1 MTTNNLDPDFL
12 LQKQRL
18 KQQVNK
24 RSDRLM
30 DYFLFCYAAAAL
42 FFAIFYETW
51 FMALSVT
58 GVLLLAYYSVK
69 LALPKSDLYQYV
81 MSAVLGFFMALFIY
95 QMHGM
100 FEMHFFAFIGS
111 AMLITYQNWKLQL
124 PMFIVVAVHHIVF
137 SYLQHMGVDGIY
149 FSQLPYYDFGTLV
162 IHLVLTVVI
171 YFVCGLWAYQLDK
184 YGDIQIRQT
193 IKIGSFQKESELH
206 EERKRNES
214 VMKAYM
220 QDLEKINDELMASK
234 LLAEQSRLDADNAR
248 EAEETAHRQ
257 TEKALL
263 EAERA
268 NQAKSTFL
276 ATMSHEIRTPMN
288 GVIGMSYL
296 LSDTPLSEQQRLY
309 TDTITASGENL
320 LVVINDILDYSKI
333 EAGSMELDIFD
344 LDLRSCIEDVLDI
357 CSTTAGQK
365 SIEVGYLIEDDVP
378 LQIVGDKTR
387 LQQILTN
394 LLGNALK
401 FTEQGEVFVTVKK
414 VGIFHDNSMTLQFE
428 VRDTGIGISEEKLQ
442 RLFKA
447 FSQGDSSTTRR
458 YGGTG
463 LGLVISEKLVKMM
476 KGTMSVESKPNEG
489 STFIFTIH
497 TTIGRRVLTP
507 YTQYNMSAFAGRK
520 VLVVDDNATN
530 LTILKK
536 QMEKWKLVPVIA
548 NGSTEGLSEFKQ
560 GDFDLVITDFNMPDM
575 DGHRLTEE
583 IKKLNANIPVLL
595 LSSVCDQSQLQKPGL
610 YTSILT
616 KPVKE
621 YILSKHISDALKG
634 SNDVPAKDEAA
645 GQKIS
650 GEFAKSNPL
659 KILIAEDNKINQRV
673 MIQVLKKLGYHDAD
687 VADDGAIA
695 LKMAAGKAYD
705 IILMDVQM
713 PEMDGM
719 EATRVIRNTLSTQ
732 PVIMALTANTMQG
745 DREDCLR
752 AGMDDYIGK
761 PIKVDELI
769 AKLAHWYWKM
779 QFNNEATR

>member
-1 MTTNNLDPDFL
+1 MTNNLDPDFV

-30 DYFLFCYAAAAL
+30 DYFLAAYTFAAL
-42 FFAIFYETW
+42 FFAIFYDTW
-51 FMALSVT
+51 FMALSVS
-58 GVLLLAYYSVK
+58 GILLLAYYSVK

-81 MSAVLGFFMALFIY
+81 MSAVLGFFMALFIH

-100 FEMHFFAFIGS
+100 SEMHFFAFIGS

-124 PMFIVVAVHHIVF
+124 PMLIVVFTHHIIF
-137 SYLQHMGVDGIY
+137 SYLQHLGVEGIY
-149 FSQLPYYDFGTLV
+149 FSQLPYYDLGTLV
-162 IHLVLTVVI
+162 IHLTLTVCI
-171 YFVCGLWAYQLDK
+171 YFICALWGYQLNK

-193 IKIGSFQKESELH
+193 IKISNFQKEAELH
-206 EERKRNES
+206 EERKRNED

-220 QDLEKINDELMASK
+220 QDLEKINNELMVSK
-234 LLAEQSRLDADNAR
+234 SLAEQSRLDAEAAR
-248 EAEETAHRQ
+248 EAEEQAHRQ

-296 LSDTPLSEQQRLY
+296 LSDTPLNEQQRLY

-333 EAGSMELDIFD
+333 EAGSMELDIADFD
-344 LDLRSCIEDVLDI
+344 MRSCIEDVLDI
-357 CSTTAGQK
+357 CSAAAGK
-365 SIEVGYLIEDDVP
+365 KNLEVGYLIEDEVP
-378 LQIVGDKTR
+378 MQIVGDKTR

-394 LLGNALK
+394 LIGNAIK
-401 FTEQGEVFVTVKK
+401 FTDKGEVFVTVKK
-414 VGIFHDNSMTLQFE
+414 VGIFHDDSMNLQFE
-428 VRDTGIGISEEKLQ
+428 VRDTGIGIAEEKLQ

-476 KGTMSVESKPNEG
+476 KGSMSVESKPNEG

-497 TTIGRRVLTP
+497 TSVGKRVLTP
-507 YTQYNMSAFAGRK
+507 YTQYNMNAFAGRK
-520 VLVVDDNATN
+520 VLVVDDNNTN

-536 QMEKWKLVPVIA
+536 QMEKWKLEPTIA
-548 NGSTEGLSEFKQ
+548 NGSIEGLAAFRQ
-560 GDFDLVITDFNMPDM
+560 GNFDLVITDFNMPDM
-575 DGHRLTEE
+575 DGHQLTDE
-583 IKKLNANIPVLL
+583 IKKHNANVPVLL
-595 LSSVCDQSQLQKPGL
+595 LSSVCDQAQLNKPGR

-634 SNDVPAKDEAA
+634 DNNAPARDES
-645 GQKIS
+645 GVQKIS
-650 GEFAKSNPL
+650 PDFAKKNPL
-659 KILIAEDNKINQRV
+659 TILLAEDNKINQRV
-673 MIQVLKKLGYHDAD
+673 MTQVLKRMGYEAD
-687 VADDGAIA
+687 VADDGAMA
-695 LKMAAGKAYD
+695 VKMAIDKEYD
-705 IILMDVQM
+705 VILMDVQM
-713 PEMDGM
+713 PELDGM
-719 EATRVIRNTLSTQ
+719 EATHIIRKTLNKQ

-745 DREDCLR
+745 DREDCLQ
-752 AGMDDYIGK
+752 AGMDDYLGK

-779 QFNNEATR
+779 QLNNETIL

>member
-1 MTTNNLDPDFL
+1 MINNLDPDFL
-12 LQKQRL
+12 LQKQQL

-24 RSDRLM
+24 RSDKLM
-30 DYFLFCYAAAAL
+30 DYFLVAYTISAL
-42 FFAIFYETW
+42 FFAIFYDTW
-51 FMALSVT
+51 FLALAVS
-58 GVLLLAYYSVK
+58 GALLLTYYSIK

-81 MSAVLGFFMALFIY
+81 ISAVLGLFMALFIY

-100 FEMHFFAFIGS
+100 FETYFFAFIGS

-124 PMFIVVAVHHIVF
+124 PMLIVVFVHHIVF
-137 SYLQHMGVDGIY
+137 SYLQHIGVDGIY
-149 FSQLPYYDFGTLV
+149 FSQLPYYDLVTLIIHLTLTLV
-162 IHLVLTVVI
+162 IYL
-171 YFVCGLWAYQLDK
+171 VCGLWAYQLDK
-184 YGDIQIRQT
+184 YGDVQIRQT
-193 IKIGSFQKESELH
+193 IKIGSFKKEAELH
-206 EERKRNES
+206 EERKRNEDA
-214 VMKAYM
+214 MKAYM
-220 QDLEKINDELMASK
+220 LELEKINDELMASK
-234 LLAEQSRLDADNAR
+234 LFAEQSRRDAENAR
-248 EAEETAHRQ
+248 EAEEKAHRQ

-296 LSDTPLSEQQRLY
+296 LSDTLLNEQQRLY

-333 EAGSMELDIFD
+333 EAGSMELDVSD

-357 CSTTAGQK
+357 CSTSASK
-365 SIEVGYLIEDDVP
+365 KRLEVGYHIEEEVP
-378 LQIVGDKTR
+378 MQIVGDKTR

-394 LLGNALK
+394 LIGNALK
-401 FTEQGEVFVTVKK
+401 FTEQGEVFVTVKR

-476 KGTMSVESKPNEG
+476 KGSMSVESKPNIG

-497 TTIGRRVLTP
+497 TTIGKRVLTP
-507 YTQYNMSAFAGRK
+507 YTQYNMSAFVGSK
-520 VLVVDDNATN
+520 VLVVDDNPTN
-530 LTILKK
+530 LTILTK
-536 QMEKWKLVPVIA
+536 QMEKWKLIPVA
-548 NGSTEGLSEFKQ
+548 ADGSVEALSLFQKYS
-560 GDFDLVITDFNMPDM
+560 FDLVITDFNMPDM
-575 DGHRLTEE
+575 DGSQFTEE
-583 IKKLNANIPVLL
+583 VKKHNPKMPVLL
-595 LSSVCDQSQLQKPGL
+595 LSSVCDQSQIRNHELF
-610 YTSILT
+610 SSVLT

-621 YILSKHISDALKG
+621 HILSKHISDSLKG
-634 SNDVPAKDEAA
+634 NSDLPAKDESGA
-645 GQKIS
+645 QKIS
-650 GEFAKSNPL
+650 PEFASRNPL

-673 MIQVLKKLGYHDAD
+673 MIQVLKRLGYEGD

-695 LKMAAGKAYD
+695 VRMATMKEYD

-719 EATRVIRNTLSTQ
+719 EATQVIRNTLNKQ

-745 DREDCLR
+745 DREDCLK

-761 PIKVDELI
+761 PIKVDELV

-779 QFNNEATR
+779 QFKDETIR